1 MRNPEG
7 DILVFLP
14 GQEDIETLL
23 SLVKDYAYQLKKKQ
37 MRLLV
42 CPLFAALP
50 PSEQQ
55 KVFEPAPANTRKVI
69 LATNIAET
77 SITIPGIKYVIDCG
91 LAKLRGF
98 NPKIGVESLLLH
110 PISKSSAWQR
120 TGRAGR
126 EVLPKK
132 KRIKIIT
139 AQYLT
144 CRFRFQRAGIC
155 YRLYTEDTFRELQ
168 DDTVPEIRRCNLA
181 AAVLALKASGVENI
195 LEFDYMDPPSRTS
208 RKIDSSVGQIKKKV
222 SLTFY
227 PVLTVIR
234 ALEELYALGA
244 MDETGKLSTLG
255 RKMAEFPVDP
265 RFAKVLIQSA
275 EYGCTFEV
283 IAIISLLS
291 VENIFFS
298 PSDKREQAAE
308 ARRKFLHNDGD
319 HLMLLNVL
327 KGYWEVKGDYEWCR
341 ENFINARNIKIAL
354 VNNAGVCSL
363 DFRINRL
370 SLVFWYRMFETSLI
384 DSASGSV
391 FLPLQRAARIQMLS

>member
-126 EVLPKK
+126 EVLSKK
-132 KRIKIIT
+132 TYKNYNSAISHMQIP
-139 AQYLT
+139 
-144 CRFRFQRAGIC
+144 FSAGWHM
-155 YRLYTEDTFRELQ
+155 L
-168 DDTVPEIRRCNLA
+168 
-181 AAVLALKASGVENI
+181 
-195 LEFDYMDPPSRTS
+195 PS
-208 RKIDSSVGQIKKKV
+208 
-222 SLTFY
+222 
-227 PVLTVIR
+227 
-234 ALEELYALGA
+234 
-244 MDETGKLSTLG
+244 
-255 RKMAEFPVDP
+255 
-265 RFAKVLIQSA
+265 
-275 EYGCTFEV
+275 
-283 IAIISLLS
+283 
-291 VENIFFS
+291 
-298 PSDKREQAAE
+298 
-308 ARRKFLHNDGD
+308 LH
-319 HLMLLNVL
+319 
-327 KGYWEVKGDYEWCR
+327 
-341 ENFINARNIKIAL
+341 
-354 VNNAGVCSL
+354 
-363 DFRINRL
+363 
-370 SLVFWYRMFETSLI
+370 
-384 DSASGSV
+384 
-391 FLPLQRAARIQMLS
+391 

>member
-1 MRNPEG
+1 
-7 DILVFLP
+7 
-14 GQEDIETLL
+14 
-23 SLVKDYAYQLKKKQ
+23 
-37 MRLLV
+37 
-42 CPLFAALP
+42 
-50 PSEQQ
+50 
-55 KVFEPAPANTRKVI
+55 
-69 LATNIAET
+69 
-77 SITIPGIKYVIDCG
+77 
-91 LAKLRGF
+91 
-98 NPKIGVESLLLH
+98 
-110 PISKSSAWQR
+110 
-120 TGRAGR
+120 
-126 EVLPKK
+126 
-132 KRIKIIT
+132 
-139 AQYLT
+139 
-144 CRFRFQRAGIC
+144 
-155 YRLYTEDTFRELQ
+155 
-168 DDTVPEIRRCNLA
+168 
-181 AAVLALKASGVENI
+181 
-195 LEFDYMDPPSRTS
+195 
-208 RKIDSSVGQIKKKV
+208 
-222 SLTFY
+222 
-227 PVLTVIR
+227 
-234 ALEELYALGA
+234 

-354 VNNAGVCSL
+354 VNNAGVCSW

-370 SLVFWYRMFETSLI
+370 SLVFWYRMFETSLF
-384 DSASGSV
+384 DSASGLV